1 MVLDMQVKEYEVTDL
16 KSKLASHLIAAK
28 ESNKINRDR
37 VSELNLQL
45 VRSMNE
51 AILLENKKADM
62 HNQETRVTSLEQDK

>member
-45 VRSMNE
+45 VKSMNE
-51 AILLENKKADM
+51 TILLEN
-62 HNQETRVTSLEQDK
+62 